1 MRTLVKKC
9 PRCHVEDVLEGY
21 DGDCWNCVHASQE
34 TEAALA
40 AAVVEAA
47 MAWNQGVEPMGDP
60 EISAECAQR
69 LADDLDSA
77 CAALQAFREGRA
89 PK

>member
-1 MRTLVKKC
+1 MSLVCLNCNTTHAAAPFLCSGGRHHDWVETL
-9 PRCHVEDVLEGY
+9 
-21 DGDCWNCVHASQE
+21 ATQ
-34 TEAALA
+34 EAALA

-77 CAALQAFREGRA
+77 CAALRAFREGRA
-89 PK
+89 K